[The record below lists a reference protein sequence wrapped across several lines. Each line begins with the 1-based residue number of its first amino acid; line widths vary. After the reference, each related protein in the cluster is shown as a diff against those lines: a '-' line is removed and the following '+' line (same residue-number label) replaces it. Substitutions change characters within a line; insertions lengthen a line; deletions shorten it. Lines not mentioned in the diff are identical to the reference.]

1 MSSTAEPYATFNT
14 IARQAKKYDSLPK
27 DRLIELYQQIEA
39 QIYVGV
45 DYLLYNTTFVED
57 NICYLLAEIQT
68 GSIKSRKSYK
78 GKRTQE
84 RVLIGQDIEVGA
96 ENRRIFGIGFD
107 IFKLSR
113 TDRRSATPHVRKI
126 IRLMRL
132 NNGFFESIL
141 TTFLNETQEYC
152 VLQEELAELQT
163 EFDEIPE
170 NMRSKNPKTIEM
182 IQRMSEVMD
191 QINLVELCVGTV
203 HPFALYGTVRVIR
216 HVVKR
221 IRTLQEQVFRAYLR
235 IVLKPVR
242 EKALS
247 EAEALDLYQSA
258 SLGLARAISL
268 YDYRSGVNF
277 STFAKSWVTQKV
289 KGSAKSSS
297 GPIIRLPGSVWDY
310 NQKIQAARRTLE
322 KDPTRRHVYTEDD
335 IAAHLGITLKSLQRV
350 LEKIELTKVGSLDE
364 LIRQQDGMDS
374 DLNRDSTLQ
383 DESLEEE
390 QREQEAR
397 ERLELI
403 LGHIDPDSR
412 KLLCLQNGVL
422 EGIENN
428 LVPSQVF
435 RETFRQL
442 ACKALLHRRA
452 AVNAERIIVARSE
465 KISAEED
472 DV

>member
-14 IARQAKKYDSLPK
+14 LARQAKKYDALPK
-27 DRLIELYQQIEA
+27 DRLIELYRQIEA
-39 QIYVGV
+39 QIYTGV

-84 RVLIGQDIEVGA
+84 RVVIGHDIEVGA

-113 TDRRSATPHVRKI
+113 VDRRKATPHVRKI

-141 TTFLNETQEYC
+141 TTFMKETEGYC
-152 VLQEELAELQT
+152 ELQEELAELQT
-163 EFDEIPE
+163 QFDEIPT
-170 NMRSKNPKTIEM
+170 NMRGKTPETIEM
-182 IQRMSEVMD
+182 IKRMSELMD
-191 QINLVELCVGTV
+191 RIHFIELCVGTA
-203 HPFALYGTVRVIR
+203 HPQMLYGTVRVLR

-277 STFAKSWVTQKV
+277 STFAKNWVTQKI

-310 NQKIQAARRTLE
+310 NQKIQAAKRVLERDPDRR
-322 KDPTRRHVYTEDD
+322 YTYNNGD
-335 IAAHLGITLKSLQRV
+335 IAAHLKISVKSLERV

-364 LIRQQDGMDS
+364 LIRQQDGLDS

-397 ERLELI
+397 DRLESI
-403 LGHIDPDSR
+403 LGHIDPDVR

-422 EGIENN
+422 EGIVNT
-428 LVPSQVF
+428 LVPSEVL

-452 AVNAERIIVARSE
+452 AINAERIIVARSE

>member
-1 MSSTAEPYATFNT
+1 MSASEPYATFNT
-14 IARQAKKYDSLPK
+14 LARQAKKYDSLPK
-27 DRLIELYQQIEA
+27 ERLLDLYRQIEA
-39 QIYVGV
+39 QIYIGV

-78 GKRTQE
+78 GKRTQD
-84 RVLIGQDIEVGA
+84 RVLIGHDIEVGA
-96 ENRRIFGIGFD
+96 ENRRIFSIGFD

-113 TDRRSATPHVRKI
+113 IDRQKATPHVRKI

-141 TTFLNETQEYC
+141 TTFLKETENYC
-152 VLQEELAELQT
+152 AWQDELAELQVK
-163 EFDEIPE
+163 FDEIPDK
-170 NMRSKNPKTIEM
+170 MRSKDPSTIEM
-182 IQRMSEVMD
+182 IKRMSDLMD
-191 QINLVELCVGTV
+191 QISFVELCVGSV
-203 HPFALYGTVRVIR
+203 HPQALYGTVRVIR

-221 IRTLQEQVFRAYLR
+221 IRALQEQVFRAYLR

-268 YDYRSGVNF
+268 YDFRSGVNF
-277 STFAKSWVTQKV
+277 STFAKNWVTQKI

-310 NQKIQAARRTLE
+310 NQKIQAARRALE
-322 KDPTRRHVYTEDD
+322 RDPKKRHTYTNED
-335 IAAHLGITLKSLQRV
+335 IANHLGITIRSLERV

-364 LIRQQDGMDS
+364 LIRQQDGLDS
-374 DLNRDSTLQ
+374 DLNRDSTLH
-383 DESLEEE
+383 DEALEEE
-390 QREQEAR
+390 KREQEAR
-397 ERLELI
+397 ERLDSI
-403 LGHIDPDSR
+403 LEHIEPDAR

-428 LVPSQVF
+428 PESAQVL
-435 RETFRQL
+435 REVFRQL

-465 KISAEED
+465 KISAEDD